1 MRRCLGCFESIKDDE
16 KVCPL
21 CGYKDGT
28 PPEEAVHMEPGTILA
43 NRYTIGRVLG
53 YGGFGV
59 TYIGWDQR
67 LEKKVAIKEY
77 MPSEFSTRMPGQT
90 KISIFSGAKNEQFT
104 AGLFKFVDEAKR
116 LSKFQTEGG
125 IVKVY
130 DCIAENDTAYI
141 IMEYLDGEPLSE
153 KLKREGILS
162 EEEAIKIMMPVM
174 KSLEIVHQAGIIH
187 RDIAPNNIFLTKDG
201 RVKLIDFGAAR
212 FATTSH
218 SRSITVIIK
227 PGYSAEEQYRSRS
240 DQGPHTDVYSLA
252 ATMYKMLT
260 GETPPDSLER
270 RAKVESMKKDIL
282 TEPHMLNK
290 NISAVTENAI
300 LNALN
305 IRIED
310 RTPTVKQF
318 MADLTSDEP
327 VKRVYGKIKIIDFYN
342 MPSWFKVAMLSLIS
356 AFAIVGLVVAISGA
370 RFKEEVVVPEGY
382 TVIPNIEGSGVEEAI
397 SAIQASGL
405 DYTTGGSAVSD
416 YIDANLIVYQD
427 PDSGRMVP
435 VNSVIEITVSRGTGM
450 VVQPIGGI
458 STVPVFI
465 WNEETDAVSDFEEA
479 GLDPTVEYIY
489 DDNVAEGQVI
499 RAADANGMLIES
511 GDRLEEGSEVVLY
524 VSMGPELYE
533 VPDVLGMEEADAVS
547 ALEQA
552 GFSVTVAYYQTDST
566 AQGTVFSQ
574 SVEGR
579 SQAPSGTDIT
589 ILVAVGAA

>member
-1 MRRCLGCFESIKDDE
+1 
-16 KVCPL
+16 
-21 CGYKDGT
+21 
-28 PPEEAVHMEPGTILA
+28 
-43 NRYTIGRVLG
+43 
-53 YGGFGV
+53 
-59 TYIGWDQR
+59 
-67 LEKKVAIKEY
+67 
-77 MPSEFSTRMPGQT
+77 
-90 KISIFSGAKNEQFT
+90 
-104 AGLFKFVDEAKR
+104 
-116 LSKFQTEGG
+116 
-125 IVKVY
+125 
-130 DCIAENDTAYI
+130 
-141 IMEYLDGEPLSE
+141 
-153 KLKREGILS
+153 
-162 EEEAIKIMMPVM
+162 
-174 KSLEIVHQAGIIH
+174 
-187 RDIAPNNIFLTKDG
+187 
-201 RVKLIDFGAAR
+201 
-212 FATTSH
+212 
-218 SRSITVIIK
+218 
-227 PGYSAEEQYRSRS
+227 
-240 DQGPHTDVYSLA
+240 
-252 ATMYKMLT
+252 
-260 GETPPDSLER
+260 
-270 RAKVESMKKDIL
+270 MKKDIL